1 MMTMQTETI
10 VFCSKSNKKCIDKF
24 WRFKILSSAKI
35 GMQWSQRLMFVI
47 GEDKKSAQSI
57 MG

>member
-1 MMTMQTETI
+1 MQSEGI
-10 VFCSKSNKKCIDKF
+10 VFCLKSHKKCIDKF

-47 GEDKKSAQSI
+47 GGDKKSAPRV
-57 MG
+57 